1 MAYDL
6 CIVGRPTRKVYDMT
20 TSKSPSARERLLAT
34 AYDLFTRRGISDV
47 GVDEIVAK
55 AGVAKAT
62 LYKYFPS
69 KEDLVLAFL
78 AQREELWTNEVID
91 RRPANGTDDAAQQL
105 LATFDVLDEW
115 FRGRRDYEAWSFVKI
130 LLEVGDQGPVGE
142 ACGAQLEK
150 IRAIFA
156 RRAKKAGLRNVRSF
170 SWAFNSLVKGSIVCA
185 AEGDRNAA
193 RRAKPMA
200 VWLIEQHR

>member
-1 MAYDL
+1 
-6 CIVGRPTRKVYDMT
+6 MT
-20 TSKSPSARERLLAT
+20 TTELTSARERLIAT
-34 AYDLFTRRGISDV
+34 AYELFTRRGISSV
-47 GVDEIVAK
+47 GIDEIIAK

-69 KEDLVLAFL
+69 KEDLALAFL
-78 AQREELWTNEVID
+78 ARRGELWTAEVID
-91 RRPANGTDDAAQQL
+91 RQPAEHTDDPVQQL
-105 LATFDVLDEW
+105 LATFDVLDAW
-115 FRGRRDYEAWSFVKI
+115 FRPRLDYEACSFVKV
-130 LLEVGDQGPVGE
+130 LFEVGGEGRIGE
-142 ACGAQLEK
+142 ACAAQLDE

-156 RRAKKAGLRNVRSF
+156 ARARRAGLRDPRGF

-200 VWLIEQHR
+200 AWLIEQHR

>member
-1 MAYDL
+1 
-6 CIVGRPTRKVYDMT
+6 MT
-20 TSKSPSARERLLAT
+20 IRELPSARQRLVST
-34 AYDLFTRRGISDV
+34 AYDLFTRRGIADV
-47 GVDEIVAK
+47 GVDEIIAK

-69 KEDLVLAFL
+69 KDDLVLVFL
-78 AQREELWTNEVID
+78 AQRGELWTDEVID
-91 RRPANGTDDAAQQL
+91 RRPAEGTDDPAQQL
-105 LATFDVLDEW
+105 LATFDVLDTW

-130 LLEVGDQGPVGE
+130 LLEVGDEGRVGE
-142 ACGAQLEK
+142 ACAAQLDR

-156 RRAKKAGLRNVRSF
+156 RRAKKAGLRRTRSF

-200 VWLIEQHR
+200 AWLIEQHRQPPANE

>member
-1 MAYDL
+1 
-6 CIVGRPTRKVYDMT
+6 MT
-20 TSKSPSARERLLAT
+20 NTKSPSARERLIAT

-69 KEDLVLAFL
+69 KEELVLAFL
-78 AQREELWTNEVID
+78 AQREELWTNDVID
-91 RRPANGTDDAAQQL
+91 RGPAENTDDPAQQL
-105 LATFDVLDEW
+105 LATFDVLDVW
-115 FRGRRDYEAWSFVKI
+115 FRGRHDYEAWSFVKI
-130 LLEVGDQGPVGE
+130 LLEVGDEGRVGE
-142 ACGAQLEK
+142 ACAAQLAR

-156 RRAKKAGLRNVRSF
+156 RRARKAGLRNARSF
-170 SWAFNSLVKGSIVCA
+170 SWTFNSLVKGSIVCA

-193 RRAKPMA
+193 RRAKPIA
-200 VWLIEQHR
+200 AWLIEQHR

>member
-1 MAYDL
+1 
-6 CIVGRPTRKVYDMT
+6 MT
-20 TSKSPSARERLLAT
+20 ISKSPSAKERLIAT

-78 AQREELWTNEVID
+78 AQREELWTDEVID
-91 RRPANGTDDAAQQL
+91 RRPAEDTDDPAEQL
-105 LATFDVLDEW
+105 LATFDVLDRW
-115 FRGRRDYEAWSFVKI
+115 FHGRRDYEAWSFVKI
-130 LLEVGDQGPVGE
+130 LLEVGDEGRIGE
-142 ACGAQLEK
+142 ACTVQLDR

-156 RRAKKAGLRNVRSF
+156 RRARRAGLRNVRSF
-170 SWAFNSLVKGSIVCA
+170 TWTFNGLIKGSIVCA

-200 VWLIEQHR
+200 AWLIEQHR

>member
-1 MAYDL
+1 ML
-6 CIVGRPTRKVYDMT
+6 SSTSGKVYDMT
-20 TSKSPSARERLLAT
+20 TRTSPSARERLIAT

-78 AQREELWTNEVID
+78 AQREELWTDEVID
-91 RRPANGTDDAAQQL
+91 RLPAERTNDAAQQL
-105 LATFDVLDEW
+105 LATFDVLDGW
-115 FRGRRDYEAWSFVKI
+115 FRGRHDYEAWSFVKI
-130 LLEVGDQGPVGE
+130 LLEVGDEGRVAE
-142 ACGAQLEK
+142 ACDAQLAK

-156 RRAKKAGLRNVRSF
+156 RRAKKAGLRNVRAF
-170 SWAFNSLVKGSIVCA
+170 AWAFNSLVKGSIVCA

-200 VWLIEQHR
+200 AWLIEQYR

>member
-1 MAYDL
+1 
-6 CIVGRPTRKVYDMT
+6 MT
-20 TSKSPSARERLLAT
+20 TGKFSSARERLIAT

-69 KEDLVLAFL
+69 KDDLVLAFL
-78 AQREELWTNEVID
+78 AQREELWTDDVID
-91 RRPANGTDDAAQQL
+91 RRPAEATDDPAQQL
-105 LATFDVLDEW
+105 LATFDVLDAW
-115 FRGRRDYEAWSFVKI
+115 FRSRRDYEAWSFVKI
-130 LLEVGDQGPVGE
+130 LLEVGNEGPVGE
-142 ACGAQLEK
+142 ACAAQLAK
-150 IRAIFA
+150 IRSIFT
-156 RRAKKAGLRNVRSF
+156 RRAKKAGLRNARSF
-170 SWAFNSLVKGSIVCA
+170 SWAFNSLVKGCIVCA

-200 VWLIEQHR
+200 AWLIEQYR

>member
-1 MAYDL
+1 
-6 CIVGRPTRKVYDMT
+6 MT
-20 TSKSPSARERLLAT
+20 TTNLPSAKERLITT

-69 KEDLVLAFL
+69 KEDLVLAFF
-78 AQREELWTNEVID
+78 AHREELWTDEVID
-91 RRPANGTDDAAQQL
+91 RQPAELTDDPAQQL
-105 LATFDVLDEW
+105 LATFDVLDAW

-130 LLEVGDQGPVGE
+130 LLEVGDEGRVGE
-142 ACGAQLEK
+142 ACVAQLDR

-156 RRAKKAGLRNVRSF
+156 RRAKKAGLRNARSF

-200 VWLIEQHR
+200 AWLIEQHR

>member
-1 MAYDL
+1 M
-6 CIVGRPTRKVYDMT
+6 VRPKSGKVYDMT
-20 TSKSPSARERLLAT
+20 TTTARSAKERLIAT
-34 AYDLFTRRGISDV
+34 AYDLFTRRGVSDV

-78 AQREELWTNEVID
+78 AQRGELWTDEVID
-91 RRPANGTDDAAQQL
+91 RRPAEGTDDPAQQL
-105 LATFDVLDEW
+105 LATFDVLDTW
-115 FRGRRDYEAWSFVKI
+115 FHGRRDYEAWSFVKI
-130 LLEVGDQGPVGE
+130 LLEIGDDGRVGE
-142 ACGAQLEK
+142 ACAAQLDR
-150 IRAIFA
+150 IRAVFV

-170 SWAFNSLVKGSIVCA
+170 SWAFNILVKGSIACA

-200 VWLIEQHR
+200 AWLIEQHR

>member
-1 MAYDL
+1 MT
-6 CIVGRPTRKVYDMT
+6 TRKL
-20 TSKSPSARERLLAT
+20 PSAKERLIGT

-69 KEDLVLAFL
+69 KEDLVVAFL
-78 AQREELWTNEVID
+78 EQRGELWTDEVID
-91 RRPANGTDDAAQQL
+91 RRPAEGVEDPAQQL
-105 LATFDVLDEW
+105 MATFDVLDEW

-130 LLEVGDQGPVGE
+130 LLEVGNEGRLGE
-142 ACGAQLEK
+142 ACAAQLER
-150 IRAIFA
+150 IRAIFH
-156 RRAKKAGLRNVRSF
+156 RRAKKAGLRNPRGF
-170 SWAFNSLVKGSIVCA
+170 AWAFNSLVKGSIVCA

-200 VWLIEQHR
+200 AWLIEQHR